1 MKFQQRFA
9 GIFFT
14 KIGKNRSN
22 ATVTKRGIELWE
34 GCMRKSEAIII
45 GVCLLFGST
54 RKTCVTSF

>member
-9 GIFFT
+9 GLFFT
-14 KIGKNRSN
+14 KIGKIDRSN

-45 GVCLLFGST
+45 IGVCLLFWFYT
-54 RKTCVTSF
+54 